1 MNDDIF
7 RPDGADWIEPARPPV
22 EPTVNVSATDGFAID
37 GTDGFAIDEGPIET
51 PVEAPSTDPDGVPAL
66 SRGRLVATVA
76 AALTGLLVVILVGSS
91 TGPRPVVSDAGVLR
105 TDDSVTT
112 TTGPV
117 ESTPEGAWTRSLLGL
132 WDSTAFAP
140 VYEFDE
146 SGEFATDYE
155 TVPYDTVYPTEFETD
170 FDSQFDTSFDTDFE
184 DSGTFTY
191 NTIPPRR
198 LPVFSTPSRT
208 RFPPPR
214 RLLPTTA
221 DHQSADRVDHSA
233 DRVDHD
239 HGSRDRRPRRS
250 RRRRRP
256 PSRHHSG
263 LRRSDPDAT
272 ATCTSGLRLW
282 VRPGGVLAGVP
293 GAGLFATTDGGTTW
307 TGPVTGAGEA
317 ALTAFV
323 QDPNVANTFWVAG
336 DEGVFQTVDG
346 WRDVHSVGGSV
357 GSAVNERARCRR
369 RLDSPHRRRHAGD
382 FVPP

>member
-132 WDSTAFAP
+132 WGSTAFAP

-170 FDSQFDTSFDTDFE
+170 FDSQFDTSFDTDFDE
-184 DSGTFTY
+184 SGTFTY

-208 RFPPPR
+208 RFLPRGVCSRPPR
-214 RLLPTTA
+214 RSP
-221 DHQSADRVDHSA
+221 V
-233 DRVDHD
+233 
-239 HGSRDRRPRRS
+239 RRPSRPQRRRS
-250 RRRRRP
+250 RPR
-256 PSRHHSG
+256 
-263 LRRSDPDAT
+263 LR
-272 ATCTSGLRLW
+272 
-282 VRPGGVLAGVP
+282 
-293 GAGLFATTDGGTTW
+293 F
-307 TGPVTGAGEA
+307 
-317 ALTAFV
+317 
-323 QDPNVANTFWVAG
+323 
-336 DEGVFQTVDG
+336 
-346 WRDVHSVGGSV
+346 
-357 GSAVNERARCRR
+357 
-369 RLDSPHRRRHAGD
+369 
-382 FVPP
+382 